1 MTIHLLH
8 QAHRRGGAATG
19 DNVICPDRVPL
30 DDELSTVV
38 PTIENG
44 ELVVSDAPGWGTE
57 PIEEVIAAH
66 PPRRGPG
73 FLVGRGQ

>member
-1 MTIHLLH
+1 MMVAQFAAAVPHL
-8 QAHRRGGAATG
+8 RIMET
-19 DNVICPDRVPL
+19 DIDRIPL
-30 DDELSTVV
+30 DEELFTVV